1 MKIDLSSIDR
11 ENFLVHEHVISGET
25 CYLVQ
30 PTYIGSRWS
39 IDTLHFRSSLWNS
52 NGELIS
58 ASFKKFFNWS
68 EQPDLVSVPTDLS
81 DAQLMEK
88 LDGSTL
94 IMSKYKGELILRT
107 RGTVDAT
114 KLDNGDEIE
123 FLKKK
128 YPKVFSFFDVCETGN
143 VSYVFEW
150 VSPKNKIVLDYGP
163 EADIY
168 LTAAI
173 GHDDYSMFS
182 QYELDVISEL
192 MEVKRPKVFNYSSTD
207 EMLKSIDVL
216 QGQEGICVYFNNG
229 QDIRKVKSAQ
239 YLALHRFKSNATL
252 DNTVELFF
260 GLNKP
265 EYSEFEKQLIEKFDH
280 ECFEMVKV
288 YASQICSAFKEVE
301 KIMDGFK
308 SFAETVRG
316 LSRKD
321 AASLILKEY
330 SKDARTSYVF
340 NIIDGKVIDD
350 EKLKKLLYQVLQK

>member
-1 MKIDLSSIDR
+1 M
-11 ENFLVHEHVISGET
+11 
-25 CYLVQ
+25 
-30 PTYIGSRWS
+30 
-39 IDTLHFRSSLWNS
+39 
-52 NGELIS
+52 
-58 ASFKKFFNWS
+58 
-68 EQPDLVSVPTDLS
+68 
-81 DAQLMEK
+81 
-88 LDGSTL
+88 
-94 IMSKYKGELILRT
+94 
-107 RGTVDAT
+107 
-114 KLDNGDEIE
+114 
-123 FLKKK
+123 
-128 YPKVFSFFDVCETGN
+128 
-143 VSYVFEW
+143 
-150 VSPKNKIVLDYGP
+150 DYGP